1 MMSDRTSRVVLL
13 TGATGMVG
21 RELMVRMARQ
31 PDTTVVCPMRAAN
44 DADAECRLAE
54 TLSRMPH
61 QPLTDVERSRISAF
75 SGNIAEPRLGLDQ
88 TRWDAIADRVTR
100 IVHGAASVSWSQP
113 LEVARNVNVGGTI
126 EMLRLAEASQKRGRL
141 QAFDY
146 LSTVM
151 VAGKRQGII
160 GEEELDE
167 HGDFSTTYEQSK
179 AEAEALVRSR
189 KGSLPVSVF
198 RLSMVVGDSRTGHT
212 SAFNVMYWPLKMLSR
227 GVFWIVP
234 ADATGIVDVVPVDF
248 VADAVEALSADPTQR
263 GKGFHIAA
271 GKDDCSTVGQLL
283 DAAAQVLDVRRPILV
298 NPNIFI
304 PLIRP
309 LLYTVTW
316 GKKREQLHKGK
327 VYLPYLAYRAK
338 FDVSQTRAG
347 LAVHGVK
354 PPPPVGQY
362 IDKLIGYA
370 KSVNWGA
377 DWKKKRGREGR
388 A

>member
-1 MMSDRTSRVVLL
+1 MTSDGNSRVVLL

-21 RELMVRMARQ
+21 RELMVRMARR
-31 PDTTVVCPMRAAN
+31 PDTTVLCPIRGAN
-44 DADAECRLAE
+44 DADAERRLAE

-61 QPLTDVERSRISAF
+61 QPLSAGERARLSAF
-75 SGNIAEPRLGLDQ
+75 SGDISKPRMGLDQ
-88 TRWDAIADRVTR
+88 ARWDSLADRVTR

-113 LEVARNVNVGGTI
+113 LEVARTINVGGTT
-126 EMLRLAEASQKRGRL
+126 EMLRLAEAAHARGSL

-151 VAGKRQGII
+151 VAGKREGVI

-167 HGDFSTTYEQSK
+167 HGSFWSTYEQSK
-179 AEAEALVRSR
+179 AEAEALVRAR
-189 KGSLPVSVF
+189 KGTLPISVF

-248 VADAVEALSADPTQR
+248 VADAVEALSADPAQR

-271 GKDDCSTVGQLL
+271 GKDDCCTVGQLL
-283 DAAAQVLDVRRPILV
+283 DAAAQVFHVRRPILV
-298 NPNIFI
+298 NPKIFMPI
-304 PLIRP
+304 IRP
-309 LLYTVTW
+309 VLYTVTW
-316 GKKREQLHKGK
+316 GKNREQLSKGK
-327 VYLPYLAYRAK
+327 VYLPYLAYRAT

-347 LAVHGVK
+347 LAAHGVK

-362 IDKLIGYA
+362 IDKLIDYA

-377 DWKKKRGREGR
+377 DWKKKRGAAVE

>member
-1 MMSDRTSRVVLL
+1 MTSDGTSRVVLL

-31 PDTTVVCPMRAAN
+31 PDTTVLCPVRAAD
-44 DADAECRLAE
+44 DADADRRIAE
-54 TLSRMPH
+54 TLARMPH
-61 QPLTDVERSRISAF
+61 QPLADAERARISAF
-75 SGNIAEPRLGLDQ
+75 SGDIAKPRMGLDQ
-88 TRWDAIADRVTR
+88 SRWDSVADRVTR

-113 LEVARNVNVGGTI
+113 LEVARTVNVGGTT
-126 EMLRLAEASQKRGRL
+126 EMLRLADAAQARGRL

-151 VAGKRQGII
+151 VAGKRQGVI
-160 GEEELDE
+160 GEEELDP
-167 HGDFSTTYEQSK
+167 HGEFWSTYEQSK

-189 KGSLPVSVF
+189 KGTLPICVF

-234 ADATGIVDVVPVDF
+234 GDPTGIVDVVPVDYA
-248 VADAVEALSADPTQR
+248 ADAVEALSADPAQR

-271 GKDDCSTVGQLL
+271 GKDDCCTVGQLL
-283 DAAAQVLDVRRPILV
+283 DAAAQVFEVRRPIMV
-298 NPNIFI
+298 NPKIFVPI
-304 PLIRP
+304 IRP
-309 LLYTVTW
+309 LLYLVTW
-316 GKKREQLHKGK
+316 GKNREQLTKGK
-327 VYLPYLAYRAK
+327 VYLPYLAYRTR

-377 DWKKKRGREGR
+377 DWKKKRGSAPES
-388 A
+388 